1 MTWSE
6 DDSAHFIDEGK
17 YFVPEREAQIA
28 TICAAIPPLEVAG
41 GAGQIVELCSGEG
54 LLTRAL
60 LERFPEARL
69 HAFDGSPKMLE
80 ATRRT
85 AGEHAGRLETHAFDL
100 AARDWRAL
108 DFEAHAVV
116 SSLAVHHLDGAGKQ
130 ALFQDI
136 FAILAPGGAFVL
148 ADLVEP
154 ARAES
159 QDIAAAAW
167 DEAVKERALQLDG
180 NLGAF
185 QRFQSENWNYYSD
198 PEPDPVDQPSAL
210 FDMLTWL
217 DQAGFAEIDVHYL
230 KAGHAILSA
239 VRAG

>member
-1 MTWSE
+1 
-6 DDSAHFIDEGK
+6 
-17 YFVPEREAQIA
+17 
-28 TICAAIPPLEVAG
+28 
-41 GAGQIVELCSGEG
+41 
-54 LLTRAL
+54 

-116 SSLAVHHLDGAGKQ
+116 SSLAVHHLDGPGKQ

-159 QDIAAAAW
+159 QDIAAA
-167 DEAVKERALQLDG
+167 
-180 NLGAF
+180 
-185 QRFQSENWNYYSD
+185 
-198 PEPDPVDQPSAL
+198 
-210 FDMLTWL
+210 WL
-217 DQAGFAEIDVHYL
+217 SRRVP
-230 KAGHAILSA
+230 KARTSPPRPGT
-239 VRAG
+239 RR